1 MHTNMLY
8 AIRTFKFCTMYICI
22 HMLHSV
28 PVRLKSTYECDL
40 KHKTMCFYF
49 YLFIFVRLFAF
60 FFANILFARSVTW
73 CYRQWQWHRHSNGS
87 MSSRDR
93 NYYPVNTPNVHH
105 SNVKINK
112 IVEYSLFCSTWAYA
126 SVHYGECEHTC
137 TCLPIEIEQYVV
149 LTFDQN

>member
-1 MHTNMLY
+1 MQFVHSNCVRC
-8 AIRTFKFCTMYICI
+8 ACI
-22 HMLHSV
+22 HMLYMYIWV
-28 PVRLKSTYECDL
+28 WPQAQNNVFLFL
-40 KHKTMCFYF
+40 FVYF
-49 YLFIFVRLFAF
+49 RLFAF
-60 FFANILFARSVTW
+60 CFANILFARSVTW

-112 IVEYSLFCSTWAYA
+112 IVEYSLFCSAWAYA
-126 SVHYGECEHTC
+126 SVHYRECEHTC